1 MKFLL
6 DFDLLLLF
14 FFFSPLPCTPCRCA
28 WCVPGKHDTDKWLV
42 SCCLRS
48 QSWSMVTFLETNMT
62 NVCRFRCI
70 NFSKLTDCLRFEN
83 LIVSNKFTHL
93 QRPLTFFI
101 FSFKSA
107 FFEALFFWRIR
118 MFFASWG
125 SRICVTSAP
134 TLRRNDPFFVE
145 SFFRNSIKKSLN
157 HRSWRFDLFLAKQR
171 WEVLVKLYQCLVN
184 MWKCNKEFQFEMYC
198 GSVHTLS
205 GVWKSSTQVCSSGA
219 GVLGRSIS
227 LRKKNGRSYK

>member
-42 SCCLRS
+42 FLLFEISKLVYGYI
-48 QSWSMVTFLETNMT
+48 SWDQHE
-62 NVCRFRCI
+62 NVCRFSCI

-107 FFEALFFWRIR
+107 FFEALFFLRIR

-171 WEVLVKLYQCLVN
+171 WEVLVLTYIN
-184 MWKCNKEFQFEMYC
+184 
-198 GSVHTLS
+198 
-205 GVWKSSTQVCSSGA
+205 VW
-219 GVLGRSIS
+219 
-227 LRKKNGRSYK
+227 